1 MGNQTSGSGPSGSH
15 DGLPPRSHGKV
26 EAIGALRRTGPVA
39 AGAPRRPMPDEA
51 ELERR
56 FNEVLM
62 QMDLPPDRAKLLRS
76 FDNNK
81 KWDIICDREQV
92 RKQHWNHLKDLICQD
107 HF

>member
-1 MGNQTSGSGPSGSH
+1 MGP
-15 DGLPPRSHGKV
+15 
-26 EAIGALRRTGPVA
+26 
-39 AGAPRRPMPDEA
+39 GAPRRPIPDEA

-56 FNEVLM
+56 FNEVLL

-92 RKQHWNHLKDLICQD
+92 RNFFIVVKSTALA
-107 HF
+107 

>member
-1 MGNQTSGSGPSGSH
+1 
-15 DGLPPRSHGKV
+15 
-26 EAIGALRRTGPVA
+26 
-39 AGAPRRPMPDEA
+39 MPDEA

-92 RKQHWNHLKDLICQD
+92 RKQHWN
-107 HF
+107 